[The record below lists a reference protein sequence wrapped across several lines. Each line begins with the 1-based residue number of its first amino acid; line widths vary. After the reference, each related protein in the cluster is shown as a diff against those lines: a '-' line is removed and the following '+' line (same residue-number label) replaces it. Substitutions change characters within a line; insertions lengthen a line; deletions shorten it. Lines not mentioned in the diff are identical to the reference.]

1 MRKIRVPKF
10 LFLLPNKHSGIPE
23 NTAELSLKNGKGFPH
38 YITKDYVEKLS
49 NYFNE
54 AIIPEKIFGYSYAI
68 DRFSKKKPLGIME
81 NMLQVTMLVRQ
92 LIKMFF

>member
-49 NYFNE
+49 IILMKPLFQKKYL
-54 AIIPEKIFGYSYAI
+54 AILMR
-68 DRFSKKKPLGIME
+68 DRFSKKE
-81 NMLQVTMLVRQ
+81 NYLA
-92 LIKMFF
+92 